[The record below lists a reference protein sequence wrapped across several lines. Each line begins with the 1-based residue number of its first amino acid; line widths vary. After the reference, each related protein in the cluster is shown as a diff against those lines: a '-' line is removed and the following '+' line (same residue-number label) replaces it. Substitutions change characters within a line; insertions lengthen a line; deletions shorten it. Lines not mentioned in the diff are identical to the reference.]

1 MPVICPLSR
10 PRSWF
15 RATSLSTLTFRW
27 GIILVLAIGITYTAP
42 IKIGIVS
49 FSGIAVGSIVG
60 IALNA
65 ILPGKDYEFVQEDKG
80 STSVDFKV

>member
-1 MPVICPLSR
+1 M
-10 PRSWF
+10 
-15 RATSLSTLTFRW
+15 
-27 GIILVLAIGITYTAP
+27 
-42 IKIGIVS
+42 S